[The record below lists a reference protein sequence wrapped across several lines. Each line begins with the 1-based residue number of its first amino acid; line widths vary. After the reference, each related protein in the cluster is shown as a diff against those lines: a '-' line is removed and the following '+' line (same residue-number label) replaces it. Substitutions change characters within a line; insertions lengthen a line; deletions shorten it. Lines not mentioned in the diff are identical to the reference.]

1 MQALG
6 LTEDMLAQPGDVSDV
21 ELWPDLSA
29 ALDLF
34 LACQTQWRTG
44 FNGPTGLDY
53 AGVSVVARVRQ
64 IGGQRLRE
72 LWADFVAME
81 RAALEL
87 FAERRA

>member
-6 LTEDMLAQPGDVSDV
+6 LTEDMLAKPGVGGDV
-21 ELWPDLSA
+21 ELWPDLA
-29 ALDLF
+29 APFDLF
-34 LACQTQWRTG
+34 MACQTQWRTG

-53 AGVSVVARVRQ
+53 TGVTVVARVMQ
-64 IGGQRLRE
+64 IGAARLRG